1 MACNN
6 CECVA
11 CGEDDG
17 CICENYTPEMCDC
30 QKVEE

>member
-11 CGEDDG
+11 CGEDG
-17 CICENYTPEMCDC
+17 ECSCENCTPEMCDC

>member
-6 CECVA
+6 CECEN
-11 CGEDDG
+11 CPED
-17 CICENYTPEMCDC
+17 CICENCTPEMCDC

>member
-11 CGEDDG
+11 CGEDG
-17 CICENYTPEMCDC
+17 ECNCENCTPEMCDC
-30 QKVEE
+30 QKEEE